1 MNFTPGFDGPLDLR
15 AHAPGEWVVLRTLTF
30 RAHDGRAFVIPRGFI
45 TDLASIP
52 RLVRPALDRNGAS
65 RRAAVLHDSLYSRQI
80 TSRAD
85 ADELF
90 DEALELDGAGGL
102 ERGLMYA
109 GVRLGGWLYW
119 NQRRNGLTPDDF
131 ADLPAEDHAEPTP

>member
-15 AHAPGEWVVLRTLTF
+15 AHAPGEWVVLRALTF

-52 RLVRPALDRNGAS
+52 RLVRPVLDQNGTS
-65 RRAAVLHDSLYSRQI
+65 RRAAVLHDFLYCRQT

-90 DEALELDGAGGL
+90 DEAMELDGVGRV
-102 ERGLMYA
+102 ERTLMYA
-109 GVRLGGWLYW
+109 GVRVGGWLYW
-119 NQRRNGLTPDDF
+119 NKRSDGLQLSDF
-131 ADLPAEDHAEPTP
+131 AELAP